1 MSVIVVQN
9 ASCLRR
15 GYYCECVMD
24 TVDPIYHANLRSYAE
39 ILQESV
45 DYMPSNLDS
54 VFAKRIGQDCILSC
68 QQHILILQE

>member
-1 MSVIVVQN
+1 
-9 ASCLRR
+9 
-15 GYYCECVMD
+15 MD